1 MRSSCQR
8 LLLAKVSTF
17 NFKEFKSETNHSGAN
32 TNASQIYVSF
42 VQKNSIALHLK
53 IFCQNCCCNVM
64 PFAKNEIWNVFGN
77 QKGETW
83 KNKQQIFKKL
93 LRPKT
98 LIEAV
103 EKKIFKKFWR
113 PKSWV
118 SLPAILMSP
127 SGHKLRQ

>member
-1 MRSSCQR
+1 MPDKPWLPKLDHTVKVDIVEERSSYQR

-77 QKGETW
+77 QKEET
-83 KNKQQIFKKL
+83 
-93 LRPKT
+93 
-98 LIEAV
+98 
-103 EKKIFKKFWR
+103 
-113 PKSWV
+113 
-118 SLPAILMSP
+118 
-127 SGHKLRQ
+127 